1 MNKTNKEQTRHKIEC
16 PGCGKAYL
24 VKKELRPGKQGDNY
38 GPEIVCE
45 CPRCKIIFHEEE
57 LGIRLN

>member
-1 MNKTNKEQTRHKIEC
+1 MNKTNKEKTKQKIEC
-16 PGCGKAYL
+16 PNCGKAYL
-24 VKKELRPGKQGDNY
+24 EVKEIGSEEQKDLY

-57 LGIRLN
+57 LEIRLN